1 MIRSS
6 IFYSITFIFFLAT
19 VSIFLAFLW
28 LMEYDQQN
36 YTKELNTK
44 YSIVARA
51 TLFHLNNFITQDELE
66 AQVKDYKM
74 TEVTEPKERAEILDN
89 AIVIEEIKAKIGA
102 SSILQFDKHHYLKIT
117 HKDSTLLLKDEEYQ
131 PYRYD
136 VIRIIFA
143 SVFFILLATYI
154 FTIRKLKP
162 LRKLK
167 IEINKFA
174 KGDLE
179 EVTCNSTGSDEIS
192 EVSAAFYNAVTQ
204 IKTLNSSRQ
213 LFLRNIMHE
222 LKTPI
227 TKGRIT
233 VEMLESTKYKERLIT
248 VFEKLE
254 TLINEFASIERLTS
268 GIGLTDVNNYRL
280 VDIIDEAMDLA
291 MVETNSVALNID
303 SQIFINADFKLF
315 AIAIKNMIDNGVK
328 YSSERH
334 MKVVADSKSIRF
346 ISLGPPLEQPLEH
359 YLEPFVQ
366 GSNSV
371 KSLGLGLYIVDNI
384 TKAHHLN
391 LAYRHQN
398 GYNIFSFENLEALI
412 ENSDKTKLLQ
422 RS

>member
-6 IFYSITFIFFLAT
+6 IFYSITFIFFLST
-19 VSIFLAFLW
+19 ISIFLAFLW
-28 LMEYDQQN
+28 LMEYDKQN

-51 TLFHLNNFITQDELE
+51 TLFHLNNFITQEELE
-66 AQVKDYKM
+66 TQVKDYQM
-74 TEVTEPKERAEILDN
+74 TEITEPKERAMILDN
-89 AIVIEEIKAKIGA
+89 SSVIEEIQAKIGS
-102 SSILQFDKHHYLKIT
+102 SSILLYDKHHYLKIT
-117 HKDSTLLLKDEEYQ
+117 HRDSIMLLRDEDYQ

-143 SVFFILLATYI
+143 SVFFILLTTYI

-179 EVTCNSTGSDEIS
+179 EVTCNSSGSDEIS
-192 EVSAAFYNAVTQ
+192 EVSTAFYNAVTQ
-204 IKTLNSSRQ
+204 IKTLNHSRQ

-268 GIGLTDVNNYRL
+268 GIGLSDVKNYRL

-291 MVETNSVALNID
+291 MVEPTSVALNIN
-303 SQIFINADFKLF
+303 SEISLNADFKLF
-315 AIAIKNMIDNGVK
+315 AVAIKNMIDNGVK
-328 YSSERH
+328 YSSEKH

-346 ISLGPPLEQPLEH
+346 ISLGAPLEYPLSH
-359 YLEPFVQ
+359 YVEPFVQ
-366 GSNSV
+366 GNNSV

-398 GYNIFSFENLEALI
+398 GYNIFSFENLEVLI
-412 ENSDKTKLLQ
+412 ENSVQL
-422 RS
+422 

>member
-1 MIRSS
+1 
-6 IFYSITFIFFLAT
+6 
-19 VSIFLAFLW
+19 
-28 LMEYDQQN
+28 MEYDKQN

-51 TLFHLNNFITQDELE
+51 TLFHLNNFITQDELN

-74 TEVTEPKERAEILDN
+74 TEVDEPDERENILKN
-89 AIVIEEIKAKIGA
+89 AIVIEEIQTKIGS
-102 SSILQFDKHHYLKIT
+102 SSILLYDKHHYLKIT
-117 HKDSTLLLKDEEYQ
+117 HQDNTLLLKDEDYQ

-143 SVFFILLATYI
+143 SVFLILLATYI

-167 IEINKFA
+167 IEIDKFA

-204 IKTLNSSRQ
+204 IKTLNQSRQ

-233 VEMLESTKYKERLIT
+233 VEMLDSTKYKNRLIG

-268 GIGLTDVNNYRL
+268 GIGLTNVKNYRL

-291 MVETNSVALNID
+291 MVEPNSVALNID
-303 SQIFINADFKLF
+303 STITLKVDFKLF
-315 AIAIKNMIDNGVK
+315 AIAIKNMIDNGIK
-328 YSSERH
+328 YSTEH
-334 MKVVADSKSIRF
+334 YMKVVADKKSIRF
-346 ISLGPPLEQPLEH
+346 ISLGAPLEH
-359 YLEPFVQ
+359 PLKYYIEPFVQ
-366 GSNSV
+366 GNNST

-384 TKAHHLN
+384 VKAHHLQ
-391 LAYRHQN
+391 LAYCHQN
-398 GYNIFSFENLEALI
+398 GYNIFSFENIERLI
-412 ENSDKTKLLQ
+412 ENSVQLQ
-422 RS
+422 NNTSIKE